1 MKEYDVLI
9 ELKHNSKKFTA
20 GESIA
25 LEDKEAEPLM
35 KLKVVS
41 EKTMKLSELEE
52 LTGTPNKTPEPEC
65 SGKTEDP
72 PKTDAENNENTNSTE
87 DGSPEPGN
95 ENGSAE
101 ETSGTENDKDKKG
114 KAGKK

>member
-1 MKEYDVLI
+1 MKEYDVLV
-9 ELKHNSKKFTA
+9 EMKHNGKNLKA
-20 GESIA
+20 GDSLT

-52 LTGTPNKTPEPEC
+52 LTGTPNKTPEPEG
-65 SGKTEDP
+65 SGKTD
-72 PKTDAENNENTNSTE
+72 TGNNENTNATE
-87 DGSPEPGN
+87 NGSPESGN

-101 ETSGTENDKDKKG
+101 ETSGTENNEDKKG